1 MRFPLRFLFS
11 GMGIN
16 PLIKGKNSKNKFRII
31 ISLAQNPIIPRHSK
45 TLCYVIKTN
54 EDCPLLKMNW
64 LYNQICQLNK

>member
-11 GMGIN
+11 GMILN

-45 TLCYVIKTN
+45 TLCYQKSHKIN

-64 LYNQICQLNK
+64 L